1 MRTTIAAGVA
11 LIAMIGVSTVVEADG
26 EEAAPPAEQT
36 TEQPADAPPTTAITI
51 VVPVAEPDA
60 AEPATTAPPE
70 ATTASAQD
78 ASSPTAPPTTAAA
91 TASTASTTD
100 TAVPSGPDEPET
112 TVAGSATTVAAA
124 ADAAAPAPIAGAGA
138 GVDTEG
144 STAPAGSS
152 VATTTNASHDAD
164 QETVVTGTQV
174 AVAVSGSNSI
184 ETVQPPSGVVADN
197 AAAVAAGD
205 ADAIGSRDDNSITQ
219 QADVVLSGDAVARIL
234 QVALILNIG
243 AALANS
249 GINSIASTPTGA
261 GTGAAITSGD
271 AVAIGNEI
279 ASYVTQA
286 ATAEAS
292 SAIDDATS
300 QLAISLFLGLAIAD
314 SGLNSTSGTGT
325 TGSGGA
331 IGTGDAMA
339 IGNDS
344 ITDISQRAIAL
355 GADAAQLEIT
365 QRATV
370 LNLGFALANSGLNE
384 ISGVAGGLLAAADA
398 GDDALAHDLFAMLLP
413 ALLQS
418 YGYGAGSGSVQSG
431 DATAVG
437 NRSATYV
444 AQVGTATASGDGV
457 AVIDQDVVVAN
468 VGGAGAN
475 SGGNVLGGR
484 AQTLDPQTATAVVQM
499 AAFLAQLLSM
509 VHSSADAATALA
521 SSTRAL
527 AIPFGDLILQ
537 LDGSFDALDTTVR
550 NGGSEAAVRQ
560 VSIVLSL
567 GVAQSNT
574 GLNTT
579 SVISS
584 TRLLAA
590 VNAALPELIATGNV
604 AATNRSLVVICQ
616 RINAADVPCLAPP
629 EVEPPVEEPVG
640 QSPQGPATTPP
651 SVATPQLVTPSPAVP
666 TPAAGPGQPHA
677 FQTPRANATL
687 PATGT
692 DTQTILVVAALLVAL
707 GGALLLVRRRPA
719 ADV

>member
-26 EEAAPPAEQT
+26 EEAAPPTEQA
-36 TEQPADAPPTTAITI
+36 TEQPADAGPTAAITI

-60 AEPATTAPPE
+60 AEPATTSPPE
-70 ATTASAQD
+70 TTTASPED
-78 ASSPTAPPTTAAA
+78 TGPPTAPATTSAAA
-91 TASTASTTD
+91 TAPTSDDPA
-100 TAVPSGPDEPET
+100 PSGTDEPET
-112 TVAGSATTVAAA
+112 TAAGSATTVAAG
-124 ADAAAPAPIAGAGA
+124 ADAASASVADDAGA
-138 GVDTEG
+138 TLEG
-144 STAPAGSS
+144 SSAPAGSS
-152 VATTTNASHDAD
+152 VATTANASHDAD

-184 ETVQPPSGVVADN
+184 ETVQPPSGVVADS

-205 ADAIGSRDDNSITQ
+205 ADAIGSRDDNTITQ

-249 GINSIASTPTGA
+249 GINSIAATPAGA
-261 GTGAAITSGD
+261 GTGAAITTGD

-279 ASYVTQA
+279 ASYLTQA
-286 ATAEAS
+286 ASAEAS
-292 SAIDDATS
+292 SAVDDATS

-325 TGSGGA
+325 TGSGGG

-370 LNLGFALANSGLNE
+370 LNLGFAVANSGLNE

-444 AQVGTATASGDGV
+444 AQVATATAAGDGV

-475 SGGNVLGGR
+475 SGGNVLGGTTR
-484 AQTLDPQTATAVVQM
+484 TLDPQTATAVVQM

-521 SSTRAL
+521 SSTQAL
-527 AIPFGDLILQ
+527 AIPFGDLVLQ
-537 LDGSFDALDTTVR
+537 LDGSFDALDTTMR

-579 SVISS
+579 SVVSS

-590 VNAALPELIATGNV
+590 VNAALPELIATGDV

-629 EVEPPVEEPVG
+629 EEEPPVEEPVD
-640 QSPQGPATTPP
+640 QSPQGPATTAPP
-651 SVATPQLVTPSPAVP
+651 VMTPQQVTPPPAAP

-677 FQTPRANATL
+677 FHTPRANATL

-692 DTQTILVVAALLVAL
+692 DTQTILLVAALFVAL